1 MNEDTCPDSRD
12 LIRRIALKK
21 NCSKLEAIESDQRS
35 RKSSVRE
42 LHSTVINNGFPY
54 SNPTAQ
60 EHRNRRAIHRRGRE
74 IREAPPNTGGQAGQ
88 GAVARQRSARVVLD
102 ELVEGLGLRVRVL
115 EHPEE
120 VLEEDDLAA
129 DDGAAGLGG
138 AAGAVDE
145 GLEQR
150 VGHEL
155 LGDEVPAARP
165 ADVDRVQALGHLV
178 RGAVERRAPGV
189 AAAATVVAVL
199 AGRRR
204 AGDAAGRVPPPDH
217 APELPQPALRHCPP
231 SRSSSLDDGAG
242 RGGGQRTPG
251 AAASRDG
258 DGGVGGGTGR

>member
-1 MNEDTCPDSRD
+1 M
-12 LIRRIALKK
+12 
-21 NCSKLEAIESDQRS
+21 
-35 RKSSVRE
+35 
-42 LHSTVINNGFPY
+42 INNGFPY

-60 EHRNRRAIHRRGRE
+60 DTGNRRAIRRRGWE
-74 IREAPPNTGGQAGQ
+74 IREASDSGGRAG
-88 GAVARQRSARVVLD
+88 GWRRSARVVLD

-189 AAAATVVAVL
+189 AAGL

-217 APELPQPALRHCPP
+217 APQLAQPALRH
-231 SRSSSLDDGAG
+231 R
-242 RGGGQRTPG
+242 
-251 AAASRDG
+251 
-258 DGGVGGGTGR
+258 

>member
-1 MNEDTCPDSRD
+1 M
-12 LIRRIALKK
+12 
-21 NCSKLEAIESDQRS
+21 
-35 RKSSVRE
+35 
-42 LHSTVINNGFPY
+42 
-54 SNPTAQ
+54 
-60 EHRNRRAIHRRGRE
+60 
-74 IREAPPNTGGQAGQ
+74 GGGS
-88 GAVARQRSARVVLD
+88 QRSARVVLD

-178 RGAVERRAPGV
+178 RGAVERRAPG
-189 AAAATVVAVL
+189 AGVL

-217 APELPQPALRHCPP
+217 APELPQPALRHCRLRAPPP
-231 SRSSSLDDGAG
+231 STTARD
-242 RGGGQRTPG
+242 
-251 AAASRDG
+251 AAAANAHQARRR
-258 DGGVGGGTGR
+258 VAMGTGASEGEREGDEKIGLSWLTQLFWHQLTLKFYGLAQWVVTPNSVLDIGSLGRPSKICILRCT